1 MTGTDIQA
9 VAGRLSQ
16 AFESD
21 GEYLTR
27 VFDTPAGSRRSRVP
41 GTGEDGEGHK
51 HWWRQYWNG
60 EVPEP
65 DLRPGP
71 QREIRTAE
79 IFCGPGGLAQG
90 VKQAC
95 LELGY
100 KFSSKLAI
108 DNDSGAV
115 DVYRR
120 NHGTEL
126 PWKRSIVDLLDKDRV
141 EGTGADA
148 QFRYTPVITEREVL
162 AVLQEPIDLLLAGP
176 PCQGHSNLNN
186 HTRRDD
192 ERNGLYLK
200 VPTFAIAADIPM
212 IIIENVTA
220 VVHDAAGV
228 VDTAKGLFENNG
240 YYVTELKLRADKL
253 GWPQRRGRH
262 FLVARHNRLGSPPLT
277 EEEITDALKIDPPE
291 SVLWAIEDLE
301 DEVGVCGMTRQPNSR
316 THTKD
321 PAQIGTKER
330 LEWFS
335 GHPGVYDLPPEMHNR
350 LHRPGE
356 VREVPDA
363 NGEIHQQ
370 IVEGTT
376 YTSVYGRMNPKEP
389 APTLTTGFLSPG
401 RGRFIHPTQLRVL
414 TPKEATRLQGFP
426 DNYVWELHS
435 EERPTTSDLVKWIGD
450 AVPMPLGHAA
460 ALSVLA
466 PGIPN

>member
-1 MTGTDIQA
+1 MTETETQAVTGTFRQD
-9 VAGRLSQ
+9 
-16 AFESD
+16 FERD
-21 GEYLTR
+21 GEHLTR
-27 VFDTPAGSRRSRVP
+27 VFNTPTGPRRSRVP
-41 GTGEDGEGHK
+41 DPGTGEERHRG
-51 HWWRQYWNG
+51 WWRQYWNG

-65 DLRPGP
+65 DLGP
-71 QREIRTAE
+71 EPRREIRTAE

-108 DNDSGAV
+108 DNDHGAV
-115 DVYRR
+115 AVYRR

-126 PWKRSIVDLLDKDRV
+126 PWKGSIVDLLDKDRV
-141 EGTGADA
+141 EGTGANA
-148 QFRYTPVITEREVL
+148 KFRHTPIITDDDVR
-162 AVLQEPIDLLLAGP
+162 AVLPIDLLLAGP

-200 VPTFAIAADIPM
+200 VPTFAIAADVPM
-212 IIIENVTA
+212 VIIENVTA

-240 YYVTELKLRADKL
+240 YFVTELKLRADKL

-277 EEEITDALKIDPPE
+277 EEEITDALEVDPPE
-291 SVLWAIEDLE
+291 SVLWAIKDLE
-301 DEVGVCGMTRQPNSR
+301 DEVGVCGMTRQPTSR

-330 LEWFS
+330 LEWFR
-335 GHPGVYDLPPEMHNR
+335 GHPGEYDLPLKMHNR

-356 VREVPDA
+356 VREVNGE
-363 NGEIHQQ
+363 NGEIDKE

-376 YTSVYGRMNPKEP
+376 YTSVYGRMNPSEP

-401 RGRFIHPTQLRVL
+401 RGRFVHPTQLRVL
-414 TPKEATRLQGFP
+414 TPKEAARLQGFP

-435 EERPTTSDLVKWIGD
+435 EEIPKTSDLVKWIGD

-466 PGIPN
+466 PGLPT